1 MLFPQDSSVTQLTQD
16 LAKTLGLKIRKAYVR
31 SKVWMYDDKGDLLG
45 FSEFYFIFVYPL
57 IKQ

>member
-45 FSEFYFIFVYPL
+45 FSEFSLFFCISTN
-57 IKQ
+57 

>member
-45 FSEFYFIFVYPL
+45 FSEFSLFFLYIC
-57 IKQ
+57 